1 MVVLPI
7 EFGEV
12 RMEKAS
18 FPEQWLQ
25 VFAKFSLDFFVVEL
39 GSRNKVLY
47 CGGEASSYFGYPSE
61 VFVGLLEDSFANLVL
76 EVDKYRVVKA
86 IHETKES
93 KTDMDLQFHLVRFDG
108 SVSLVR
114 IAGSYIYSKEGV
126 PIYLFLLSDEKRD
139 IIAHDTNLE
148 LFRLTFSVGSGSLV
162 EANVQGRMAFLLHE
176 FTSVYEALSKFVA
189 LYVHP
194 QDRKAFAVL
203 TDQKALASLS
213 LEHKEISFRRTS
225 HNEMFSGYRWSILS
239 YSIESGGEGSSGLCS
254 LVIQDSDS
262 AASNLA
268 EKTLQTQLDPLTGA
282 LNRLSL
288 EAQVTQQIALC
299 SANDSIGAFFMLDI
313 DYFKWVNDA
322 FGHDRGDQVL
332 RQVTAAVKGV
342 FRPTDIIARPGGDEF
357 AVFITG
363 IPSAELAM
371 TKAESICRALR
382 TIGKAEEDFALTCS
396 VGVSLFPEHGTTFT
410 ELYHTSDLALYQ
422 AKREGKDR
430 YCLYGVQ
437 SVHNG
442 KEKPIDREWLFS
454 QLEEDIYLCNVDT
467 FELLFANDALLKKL
481 GLTSLTA
488 KGFCYEVLYGLQAPC
503 KDCKNLFLK
512 KSQVSTCIHK
522 DLASNTMVL
531 LQEKGL
537 LLKGVRVKLAVSTPF
552 PPEWEDFLQE
562 HFSLDTP
569 ESLPLG

>member
-1 MVVLPI
+1 
-7 EFGEV
+7 
-12 RMEKAS
+12 MEKAS

-47 CGGEASSYFGYPSE
+47 CGGKASTSFGYPSE
-61 VFVGLLEDSFANLVL
+61 AFVAQIERSFADLVL
-76 EVDKYRVVKA
+76 EVDKTRVAKA
-86 IHETKES
+86 IHEAKET
-93 KTDMDLQFHLVRFDG
+93 KTDMDLHFHLVRFDG
-108 SVSLVR
+108 SISLVR
-114 IAGSYIYSKEGV
+114 IAGSYIYSQEGV

-139 IIAHDTNLE
+139 IAAHDTNLE
-148 LFRLTFSVGSGSLV
+148 LFRLCFSVDTGSLV
-162 EANVQGRMAFLLHE
+162 ESNMQGRIAFLVHE
-176 FTSVYEALSKFVA
+176 FPTMYEAISRFVA

-194 QDRKAFAVL
+194 QDRKAFSVF
-203 TDQKALASLS
+203 TDPKALASS
-213 LEHKEISFRRTS
+213 ALEHKEIPFRRTS
-225 HNEMFSGYRWSILS
+225 HDEMFSGYRWSILS
-239 YSIESGGEGSSGLCS
+239 FSVEEGKDGGGPLCT
-254 LVIQDSDS
+254 LVMQDSDKS
-262 AASNLA
+262 ASKLA

-282 LNRLSL
+282 LNRLAL

-299 SANDSIGAFFMLDI
+299 SANACIGAFFMLDI
-313 DYFKWVNDA
+313 DHFKWVNDA

-332 RQVTAAVKGV
+332 RQVAAAVKGV

-382 TIGKAEEDFALTCS
+382 SLGKAEDDLALSCS
-396 VGVSLFPEHGTTFT
+396 VGVSIFPDHGTTFS

-430 YCLYGVQ
+430 YCLYGIQ
-437 SVHNG
+437 SVHND

-467 FELLFANDALLKKL
+467 FELLFANDALLKRL
-481 GLTSLTA
+481 GRTSLSA
-488 KGFCYEVLYGLQAPC
+488 KGFCYEVLHGLKAPC
-503 KDCKNLFLK
+503 EDCKNLFLK
-512 KSQVSTCIHK
+512 KSQVSTRILK
-522 DLASNTMVL
+522 NPESNAMVL

-552 PPEWEDFLQE
+552 PPEWEDFLME
-562 HFSLDTP
+562 HVSSDTL
-569 ESLPLG
+569 ESLPWQ